1 MNAFKNHF
9 SLVVAL
15 LGILFSLQTFT
26 IVERAIDAYKQNLAH
41 NYSFVVVSKKN
52 IIETFFKEKYSLI
65 SKVDELSPD
74 KVIKKLNAGIDKRNT
89 ELLKLALP
97 KFYKLQ
103 LKHYPS
109 PSEVNSLTKSLLRN
123 NSIMKVETFAKS
135 HDSTYKLLLLFKSV
149 ITVFAVS
156 VGIITMLLISKE
168 LKIWQFKHSE
178 RMSIMGLFGAPT
190 WLSSAVLFRLAIVD
204 ALLASALSFVLF
216 IYISSN
222 DWVVAELANIG
233 IKIIIFNTFSDFL
246 MMLTVSL
253 VVSLLLASFIVIS
266 HKEEV

>member
-1 MNAFKNHF
+1 MNAFKNHI

-15 LGILFSLQTFT
+15 VGILFSLQTFT
-26 IVERAIDAYKQNLAH
+26 IVERAIDAYKHNLAT
-41 NYSFVVVSKKN
+41 NYSLIVVSKLPITEK
-52 IIETFFKEKYSLI
+52 TFQEKYPLLLNVNEI
-65 SKVDELSPD
+65 APD
-74 KVIKKLNAGIDKRNT
+74 KVIKKLNAGIDKRNM

-109 PSEVNSLTKSLLRN
+109 PSEVNSLTKALLRN
-123 NSIMKVETFAKS
+123 HSVIKVETFAKS
-135 HDSTYKLLLLFKSV
+135 HDNTYKLLMLFKKV
-149 ITVFAVS
+149 ISVFAIS
-156 VGIITMLLISKE
+156 VGIITILLISKE

-204 ALLASALSFVLF
+204 ALIASGISFVLF
-216 IYISSN
+216 SYISSST
-222 DWVVAELANIG
+222 WIVSELVNIG
-233 IKIIIFNTFSDFL
+233 IKIVIFDTFPDFL
-246 MMLTVSL
+246 VMLSLSLLVSF
-253 VVSLLLASFIVIS
+253 LLASFIVIS

>member
-1 MNAFKNHF
+1 MNAFKNHL
-9 SLVVAL
+9 SLIVAL
-15 LGILFSLQTFT
+15 LGILFSLQTFV
-26 IVERAIDAYKQNLAH
+26 IVERAIDAYKQNLAS
-41 NYSFVVVSKKN
+41 NYSLVLVSKKN
-52 IIETFFKEKYSLI
+52 ITEKTFQEKYTLV
-65 SKVDELSPD
+65 KNVEELSPD
-74 KVIKKLNAGIDKRNT
+74 SVIKKLNTGIDKRNI

-103 LKHYPS
+103 LEHYPS

-123 NSIMKVETFAKS
+123 NAIMKVETFAKS

-156 VGIITMLLISKE
+156 VGIITILLISKE
-168 LKIWQFKHSE
+168 LKIWQLKHTE

-204 ALLASALSFVLF
+204 ALIAGGLYFVLF
-216 IYISSN
+216 VYISSS
-222 DWVVAELANIG
+222 DWVVAELSNIG
-233 IKIIIFNTFSDFL
+233 IEIVIFDMLSDFS
-246 MMLTVSL
+246 MMLGVAL
-253 VVSLLLASFIVIS
+253 LVSLLLASFIVIS